1 MGALAAETAAPL
13 PAAANDAAPAS
24 RSLLRFI
31 TCGSVDDG
39 KSTLLGRLLYEAG
52 AIPDDVIATLEA
64 DSARIGRADR
74 GLDYSLLLDGL
85 QAEREQGITID
96 VAYRYFSTARRAFI
110 VADTPGH
117 EQYTRN
123 MATGASTADL
133 AIILIDAG
141 KGVLP
146 QTRRHALIAAFVGVR
161 HLVVAINKIDLVGCD
176 EGRIRAIEMAF
187 RSAIAGLAFDSIT
200 VIPLSAR
207 DGDNVATLSARTPWY
222 DGPTLIGWL
231 EAVGVDSASRARSLA
246 LPVQWVNRPD
256 ATFRGFSGT
265 IAAGT
270 VAPGDAVEVWPAR
283 QPARVSRIVTFD
295 GDLPRAGAGTAV
307 TLVLDREIDVS
318 RGDVIVAAGAAQPA
332 VRVRTSLE
340 ARVLVTGQAALT
352 PGATYLL
359 RLGTA
364 SANATVETVVHG
376 IDIAT
381 YAERERTQVETNELA
396 VVRLRLDRPLAVA
409 AYATLP
415 ALGAFILVDKVT
427 HETAAMGTVLGEAAS
442 AQRPRLQLVGQ
453 SFEQAMVRTYGGD
466 WRRNL
471 VPATTWRVGS
481 ALLLG
486 VVVGV
491 LTGHPGYAAA
501 AAAADAFL
509 RPLLRHLHRSLWG
522 RWNRRRDPLV
532 ENGGGI

>member
-13 PAAANDAAPAS
+13 PAAANDAALAG

-52 AIPDDVIATLEA
+52 AIPDDVIASLEA

-85 QAEREQGITID
+85 QSEREQGITID
-96 VAYRYFSTARRAFI
+96 VAYRYFATQRRAFI

-133 AIILIDAG
+133 AIILVDAG

-161 HLVVAINKIDLVGCD
+161 HLIVAINKIDLVGCD
-176 EGRIRAIEMAF
+176 ELRIRSLEAAF
-187 RSAIAGLAFDSIT
+187 RTAIAGLAFDSVT

-231 EAVGVDSASRARSLA
+231 EAVGIGTSGRSAGFA

-256 ATFRGFSGT
+256 ATFRGYAGT

-270 VAPGDAVEVWPAR
+270 VAPGDAVEVLPSR
-283 QPARVSRIVTFD
+283 QTARVNRIVTFD
-295 GDLPRAGAGTAV
+295 GDLPGARTGTAV

-318 RGDVIVAAGAAQPA
+318 RGDVIVAAGKAGGSPL
-332 VRVRTSLE
+332 VRTSVE
-340 ARVLVTGQAALT
+340 AKVLVTGQAALVS
-352 PGATYLL
+352 GATYLA
-359 RLGTA
+359 RIGAA
-364 SANATVETVVHG
+364 SANATVDAILHG

-381 YAERERTQVETNELA
+381 YEEAERSGVGTNELA
-396 VVRLRLDRPLAVA
+396 VVRLRFDRPLAVA
-409 AYATLP
+409 PYGTLP
-415 ALGAFILVDKVT
+415 ALGAFILIDKVT
-427 HETAAMGTVLGEAAS
+427 HETAAMGTVLAERPG
-442 AQRPRLQLVGQ
+442 AQRPRLQLVGR
-453 SFEQAMVRTYGGD
+453 SLEQAMVRTYGGD

-471 VPATTWRVGS
+471 VPATTWRLGS

-501 AAAADAFL
+501 AAAADAL
-509 RPLLRHLHRSLWG
+509 ARPLLRHLHRSLWG
-522 RWNRRRDPLV
+522 RWSRRREPLA

>member
-1 MGALAAETAAPL
+1 MDAVAAEIAAPA
-13 PAAANDAAPAS
+13 PAAAHHAASTS

-39 KSTLLGRLLYEAG
+39 KSTLLGRLLHEAG
-52 AIPDDVIATLEA
+52 AIPDDVIATLKA

-110 VADTPGH
+110 LADTPGH

-123 MATGASTADL
+123 MATAASTADL

-161 HLVVAINKIDLVGCD
+161 HLVVALNKIDLVGCD
-176 EGRIRAIEMAF
+176 EERLRAIEAAF

-222 DGPTLIGWL
+222 DGPTLLGWL
-231 EAVGVDSASRARSLA
+231 EVVGDDRPSRTRSLV

-256 ATFRGFSGT
+256 GRFRGFSGT

-283 QPARVSRIVTFD
+283 QPARIARIVTFD
-295 GDLPRAGAGTAV
+295 GELPRAGAGAAV
-307 TLVLDREIDVS
+307 TLVLDRDIDVS
-318 RGDVIVAAGAAQPA
+318 RGDVIVAAGAAQSA
-332 VRVRTSLE
+332 VRARTSLE
-340 ARVLVTGQAALT
+340 AKVLVTGQGALAA
-352 PGATYLL
+352 GATFLL

-364 SANATVETVVHG
+364 SANATVETLVHG

-381 YAERERTQVETNELA
+381 YAEHERSQLETNELA

-409 AYATLP
+409 PYDLLP

-427 HETAAMGTVLGEAAS
+427 HETAAMGTVLGEASS
-442 AQRPRLQLVGQ
+442 AQRPRLELV
-453 SFEQAMVRTYGGD
+453 SRRFERAMVRTYGGD

-471 VPATTWRVGS
+471 VPAVTWRFGS

-486 VVVGV
+486 LVVGV
-491 LTGHPGYAAA
+491 LTGHPGHAAG
-501 AAAADAFL
+501 AAAADAL
-509 RPLLRHLHRSLWG
+509 ARPLLHHLHRHLWG
-522 RWNRRRDPLV
+522 RWNRRRHPLV
-532 ENGGGI
+532 ENGGGL

>member
-13 PAAANDAAPAS
+13 PAAANDAALAG

-52 AIPDDVIATLEA
+52 AIPDDVIASLEA

-74 GLDYSLLLDGL
+74 GIDYSLLLDGL
-85 QAEREQGITID
+85 QSEREQGITID
-96 VAYRYFSTARRAFI
+96 VAYRYFATQRRAFI

-176 EGRIRAIEMAF
+176 ELRIRSLEAAF
-187 RSAIAGLAFDSIT
+187 RTAIAGLAFDSIT

-207 DGDNVATLSARTPWY
+207 DGDNVASLSARTPWY
-222 DGPTLIGWL
+222 DGPTLLGWL
-231 EAVGVDSASRARSLA
+231 EVVGADTVSPTRGLVM
-246 LPVQWVNRPD
+246 PVQWVNRPD

-270 VAPGDAVEVWPAR
+270 VAPGDAVEILPSR
-283 QPARVSRIVTFD
+283 RSARVTRIVTFD

-307 TLVLDREIDVS
+307 SLVLDREIDVS
-318 RGDVIVAAGAAQPA
+318 RGDVIVAPGKAEGSPL
-332 VRVRTSLE
+332 VRTSIE
-340 ARVLVTGQAALT
+340 AKMLVTGQAALV

-381 YAERERTQVETNELA
+381 YAQRDRASVATNELA
-396 VVRLRLDRPLAVA
+396 VLRLRLDRPLAVA
-409 AYATLP
+409 PYATLP
-415 ALGAFILVDKVT
+415 ALGGFILVDKVT
-427 HETAAMGTVLGEAAS
+427 HETAAMGTVIAETTDS
-442 AQRPRLQLVGQ
+442 SRPRLHVVGR
-453 SFEQAMVRTYGGD
+453 SLEQAMVRTYGGD
-466 WRRNL
+466 WRRTL
-471 VPATTWRVGS
+471 VPATTWRLGS

-501 AAAADAFL
+501 AAAADAL
-509 RPLLRHLHRSLWG
+509 ARPLLRHLHRSLWG
-522 RWNRRRDPLV
+522 RWSRRRDPSV